1 MEQRAISKANVIGTI
16 VAGKREQQPDGSLRF
31 NFEGLIV
38 VTNRLQTRV
47 ITADEDRRSVRK
59 NRHTKPKREARRF
72 RQDGTRWRVQNKGGR
87 LNNWHARV

>member
-1 MEQRAISKANVIGTI
+1 
-16 VAGKREQQPDGSLRF
+16 
-31 NFEGLIV
+31 
-38 VTNRLQTRV
+38 V